1 MNSSITYCSDCG
13 ASNEPESERCFRC
26 GKALQTKTLSGASD
40 QKRFSTLQMLKKRPF
55 SSEDTEHPELS
66 KAAFWKTMAIGI
78 AVGTLSFFVAS
89 APGSNILA
97 WLGLAI
103 DILAVVGAGFITG
116 RMTRLIGMG
125 FAMGFLA
132 GLTFY
137 TVGTL

>member
-1 MNSSITYCSDCG
+1 
-13 ASNEPESERCFRC
+13 
-26 GKALQTKTLSGASD
+26 
-40 QKRFSTLQMLKKRPF
+40 
-55 SSEDTEHPELS
+55 
-66 KAAFWKTMAIGI
+66 MAIGI